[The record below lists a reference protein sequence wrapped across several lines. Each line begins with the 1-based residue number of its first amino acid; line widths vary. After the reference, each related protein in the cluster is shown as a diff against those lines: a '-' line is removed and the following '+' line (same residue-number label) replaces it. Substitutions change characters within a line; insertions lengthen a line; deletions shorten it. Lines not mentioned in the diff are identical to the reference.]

1 MDGSGGVVPV
11 KESPAER
18 RRRREASWEGDFA
31 QALAERAMAEGVSLA
46 GPDGLLGDVVRR
58 VLQMALE
65 VEMTSHLG
73 FEWHDEAGDGNGNVR
88 NGFSPK
94 TVSTELGAVEL
105 KVPRDRAGAFD
116 PKIVPKH
123 ARRLPGFDLQVLDLF
138 ARGLTDRE
146 IAGHLRDFYGNDVS
160 AELISNVTDAISVEL
175 AEWQS
180 RPLES
185 RYAVIWVDCI
195 HVKIRE
201 GAVAARP
208 VYVVIG
214 IDLEGRREVL
224 GLWVGTGGEGASGW
238 AVVFNELKNRGVR
251 DVLFACCDG
260 LVGLPRALEGAW
272 PQVIVQECVVHLIRS
287 SCRLVGRKD
296 AAEVAKALKPI
307 YTAPSLDAA
316 EYALAKF
323 EADWSSRYPALIE
336 QWRAHWSTFI
346 PFLDLGPHTRR
357 VLYTTNMI
365 EALNGRIRNAVQRH
379 GHFPNE
385 AAAKKVVY
393 VCVRDYGR
401 HRNEVPVNTKVRDW
415 KPVLNELIAV
425 YGERI
430 ELP

>member
-1 MDGSGGVVPV
+1 MVDGSGGVVPV
-11 KESPAER
+11 NETPAER
-18 RRRREASWEGDFA
+18 KRRREASWEGDFA
-31 QALAERAMAEGVSLA
+31 QALAERALAEGVSLS

-65 VEMTSHLG
+65 TEMTAHLG
-73 FEWHDEAGDGNGNVR
+73 YEGHDKAGDGSGNVR

-94 TVSTELGAVEL
+94 TVSTELRPVEL
-105 KVPRDRAGAFD
+105 KIPRDRVGSFE

-123 ARRLPGFDLQVLDLF
+123 AGRLPGFDLQVLDLF
-138 ARGLTDRE
+138 AKGLTDRE
-146 IAGHLRDFYGNDVS
+146 IAAHLRDFYGNEVS
-160 AELISNVTDAISVEL
+160 AELTSNVTDAIVPEL

-185 RYAVIWVDCI
+185 VYAVIWVDCI
-195 HVKIRE
+195 FVKIRD
-201 GAVAARP
+201 GAVASHP

-214 IDLEGRREVL
+214 VDIEGRREVL
-224 GLWVGTGGEGASGW
+224 GLWVGTVGEGASSW

-251 DVLFACCDG
+251 DVVYACCDG
-260 LVGLPRALEGAW
+260 LPKALEGAW
-272 PQVIVQECVVHLIRS
+272 PQVIVQECVVHLIRT

-296 AAEVAKALKPI
+296 VPAVAKALRPI
-307 YTAPSLDAA
+307 CTAPSLQAA
-316 EYALAKF
+316 EYAIDAF
-323 EADWSSRYPALIE
+323 DREWSPRYPALAE

-346 PFLDLGPHTRR
+346 PFLDLGPRTRP

-393 VCVRDYGR
+393 TCVRDYGR
-401 HRNEVPVNTKVRDW
+401 NRAEVPVNTEVRDW

-425 YGERI
+425 YGDRI
-430 ELP
+430 ELL